1 MPRGVRM
8 NSLLDRLKL
17 RSIKHQLKAIFAML
31 VVLPIVI
38 IGIYAF
44 VVSKSNVTELT
55 RASMEGSAEVI
66 SNGIEMAVKRE
77 SDVIKFFSYEE
88 AFRSALDH
96 ADADPY
102 TLSAVMT
109 ETIEP
114 LIWYYIGSDSDI
126 KDIHIYSD
134 RIEGRIGEFL
144 SYPDDDEIK
153 KWYEMCRNENASIW
167 VMNEKGEVCIIKS
180 LLDAA
185 TTSKMIGMITLKVNK
200 ENFFSATTKL
210 GYLDNGLAI
219 VDSSNKIVTKKEL
232 RSSDLDRKVIED
244 ILGREYANL
253 DGFKS
258 TDDYLIIR
266 SKEMDNGWQLYYYV
280 DSREMLADEITILL
294 GDLII
299 AMTILALGFLI
310 ASQMANRFC
319 ARIEGLNIIA
329 EDIKR
334 GDFEVGL
341 VDEGKDEI
349 GQLYNSMIS
358 MAAQLKAM
366 VDEIQR
372 RTERELFL
380 KENDI
385 HYRDW
390 LFDFVV
396 EKNNDILAI
405 VNAKSFEVEFLTAN
419 AADILG
425 IPSKELFRDIRNV
438 NIAQKP
444 GSEDRLSTIFERC
457 AQTGKVEVVD
467 ELKLHNFMTNT
478 DLYYRGAVACTI
490 DDSGRRLAIAL
501 YDRTQEVKRNH
512 QLLEAFHAAEAANK
526 AKTNF
531 LANMSHDFRTPMN
544 AITGF
549 NLLIEKHSDE
559 PEKVREY
566 THKISLAS
574 RSLLALLN
582 EVLDMSKIESG
593 RTTLDIKEMAIGILL
608 EEINSVIAY
617 QAKAKR
623 QEYIVN
629 AEGVVHDVFL
639 GDKQRINEI
648 LMNVLSNAVKY
659 TSEGGR
665 IEFTIKES
673 ESASEGFKDL
683 TFIVKDNGIGM
694 KPEYKEKI
702 FEAFSREESH
712 VNKDIQGTGL
722 GMAITKSLVE
732 LMGGT
737 IRVESEEGK
746 GSTFT
751 ITLRLQAVEE
761 ADVDFWKS
769 HGIGRILF
777 INSKHSECEQL
788 TEKLNNDGVD
798 VMESPTGF
806 GALHLID
813 VCQAED
819 TPVDLVL
826 VDQKVQN
833 MTAPEIVRNI
843 RAKDK
848 SKSATSLII
857 VMADDF
863 ESIEDEAKEA
873 GANDLLQ
880 KPLFISSLKQSIN
893 DIAKRIT
900 EANYDE
906 TDNPLKGMKFL
917 AVEDN
922 DINADILAELMA
934 MEGASVIRCTNGLEA
949 VEKFK
954 SSKEGDF
961 DMILMDIQMP
971 VMNGYEAA
979 ILIRGLKT
987 EWASKIPIIAMT
999 ANAYADDIQK
1009 SYDSGMNAHISKPID
1024 IRIVE
1029 KTIMEFK
1036 KA

>member
-1 MPRGVRM
+1 MD
-8 NSLLDRLKL
+8 SLLNILKL

-38 IGIYAF
+38 IGVYAY

-55 RASMEGSAEVI
+55 RASMKGSAEVI
-66 SNGIEMAVKRE
+66 ANGIEMGVKRE
-77 SDVIKFFSYEE
+77 TDVIKFFSYEE
-88 AFRSALDH
+88 AFRRALDH

-102 TLSAVMT
+102 TLSAEMT

-126 KDIHIYSD
+126 EEIHIYSE
-134 RIEGRIGEFL
+134 RIKEDRIGEFL
-144 SYPDDDEIK
+144 SYPHDEGIK
-153 KWYEMCRNENASIW
+153 AWYEMCRGDNGSIW
-167 VMNEKGEVCIIKS
+167 VINEKGEVYIIKS

-200 ENFFSATTKL
+200 KSFFSTTTNTR
-210 GYLDNGLAI
+210 YQDNGIAI
-219 VDSSNKIVTKKEL
+219 VDSSNKIVAKKDL
-232 RSSDLDRKVIED
+232 RSSVLDRKVTED
-244 ILGREYANL
+244 IMAGKYVNL

-258 TDDYLIIR
+258 TDDYLIIK
-266 SKEMDNGWQLYYYV
+266 SKEMNNGWQMYYYV

-299 AMTILALGFLI
+299 AITILALGFLI
-310 ASQMANRFC
+310 ASQMANRLC

-334 GDFEVGL
+334 GDFEVAI
-341 VDEGKDEI
+341 VDDGEDEI
-349 GQLYNSMIS
+349 GQLYKSMID
-358 MAAQLKAM
+358 MASQLKTM
-366 VDEIQR
+366 VDEIKR
-372 RTERELFL
+372 RNERELFL

-425 IPSKELFRDIRNV
+425 IPSKELFKDIRNI
-438 NIAQKP
+438 NIAQKT
-444 GSEDRLSTIFERC
+444 GKEDRLSTIFERC

-467 ELKLHNFMTNT
+467 EIRLHNYVSNT

-490 DDSGRRLAIAL
+490 DDSGRRLAIAF
-501 YDRTQEVKRNH
+501 YDRTQEIMKNH
-512 QLLEAFHAAEAANK
+512 QLQEAFNAAETANR

-549 NLLIEKHSDE
+549 NLLIEKHYDE

-566 THKISLAS
+566 TRKIGLAS
-574 RSLLALLN
+574 RNLLALLN

-617 QAKAKR
+617 QAKVKR

-629 AEGVVHDVFL
+629 AEGLRHDVFM

-648 LMNVLSNAVKY
+648 LMNILSNAIKY
-659 TSEGGR
+659 TGEGGK
-665 IEFTIKES
+665 IEFTIKET
-673 ESASEGFKDL
+673 ESATEGFNDL
-683 TFIVKDNGIGM
+683 IFIIKDNGIGM
-694 KPEYKEKI
+694 KPEYKERI

-712 VNKDIQGTGL
+712 VNKEIQGTGL
-722 GMAITKSLVE
+722 GMAITRSLVE

-751 ITLRLQAVEE
+751 VILRLQAVDE

-769 HGIGRILF
+769 HGIRRILF
-777 INSKHSECEQL
+777 IDSKHSECEQL
-788 TEKLNNDGVD
+788 AEKLNNDGVD

-819 TPVDLVL
+819 TPVDLIL

-833 MTAPEIVRNI
+833 MTAPEIVKNI

-848 SKSATSLII
+848 SKSATSLIV

-893 DIAKRIT
+893 DIDKRIT
-900 EANYDE
+900 EANDDDTE
-906 TDNPLKGMKFL
+906 NPLNGMKFL

-934 MEGASVIRCTNGLEA
+934 MEGASVIRCVNGQEA

-954 SSKEGDF
+954 ASKEGDF

-971 VMNGYEAA
+971 VMNGYEAT

-987 EWASKIPIIAMT
+987 EWAQKIPIIAMT

-1024 IRIVE
+1024 IKVVE

>member
-1 MPRGVRM
+1 MD
-8 NSLLDRLKL
+8 SLLNILKL

-38 IGIYAF
+38 IGVYAY

-55 RASMEGSAEVI
+55 RASMKGSAEVI
-66 SNGIEMAVKRE
+66 ANGIEMGVKRE
-77 SDVIKFFSYEE
+77 TDVIKFFSYEE
-88 AFRSALDH
+88 AFRRALDH

-102 TLSAVMT
+102 TLSAEMT

-126 KDIHIYSD
+126 EEIHIYSE
-134 RIEGRIGEFL
+134 RIKEDRIGEFL
-144 SYPDDDEIK
+144 SYPHDEGIK
-153 KWYEMCRNENASIW
+153 AWYEMCRGDNGSIW
-167 VMNEKGEVCIIKS
+167 VINEKGDVYIIKS

-200 ENFFSATTKL
+200 KSFFSTTTNTR
-210 GYLDNGLAI
+210 YQDNGIAI
-219 VDSSNKIVTKKEL
+219 VDSSNKIVAKKDL
-232 RSSDLDRKVIED
+232 RSSVLDRKVTED
-244 ILGREYANL
+244 IMAGKYVNL

-258 TDDYLIIR
+258 TDDYLIIK
-266 SKEMDNGWQLYYYV
+266 SKEMNNGWQMYYYV

-299 AMTILALGFLI
+299 AITILALGFLI
-310 ASQMANRFC
+310 ASQMANRLC

-334 GDFEVGL
+334 GDFEVAI
-341 VDEGKDEI
+341 VDDGEDEI
-349 GQLYNSMIS
+349 GQLYKSMID
-358 MAAQLKAM
+358 MASQLKTM
-366 VDEIQR
+366 VDEIKR
-372 RTERELFL
+372 RNERELFL

-425 IPSKELFRDIRNV
+425 IPSKELFKDIRNI
-438 NIAQKP
+438 NIAQKT
-444 GSEDRLSTIFERC
+444 GKEDRLSTIFERC

-467 ELKLHNFMTNT
+467 EIRLHNYVSNT

-501 YDRTQEVKRNH
+501 YDRTQEIMKNH
-512 QLLEAFHAAEAANK
+512 QLQEAFNAAETANR

-549 NLLIEKHSDE
+549 NLLIEKHYDE

-566 THKISLAS
+566 TRKIGLAS
-574 RSLLALLN
+574 RNLLALLN

-617 QAKAKR
+617 QAKVKR

-629 AEGVVHDVFL
+629 AEGLRHDVFM

-648 LMNVLSNAVKY
+648 LMNILSNAIKY
-659 TSEGGR
+659 TGEGGK
-665 IEFTIKES
+665 IEFTIKET
-673 ESASEGFKDL
+673 ESATEGFNDL
-683 TFIVKDNGIGM
+683 IFIIKDNGIGM
-694 KPEYKEKI
+694 KPEYKERI

-712 VNKDIQGTGL
+712 VNKEIQGTGL
-722 GMAITKSLVE
+722 GMAITRSLVE

-751 ITLRLQAVEE
+751 VILRLQAVDE

-769 HGIGRILF
+769 HGIRRILF
-777 INSKHSECEQL
+777 IDSKHSECEQL
-788 TEKLNNDGVD
+788 AEKLNNDGVD

-819 TPVDLVL
+819 TPVDLIL

-833 MTAPEIVRNI
+833 MTAPEIVKNI

-848 SKSATSLII
+848 AKSATSLII

-900 EANYDE
+900 EANDDE
-906 TDNPLKGMKFL
+906 TENPLNGMKFL

-934 MEGASVIRCTNGLEA
+934 MEGASVIRCVNGQEA

-954 SSKEGDF
+954 ASKEGDF

-971 VMNGYEAA
+971 VMNGYEAT

-987 EWASKIPIIAMT
+987 EWAQKIPIIAMT

-1024 IRIVE
+1024 IKVVE

>member
-1 MPRGVRM
+1 
-8 NSLLDRLKL
+8 
-17 RSIKHQLKAIFAML
+17 ML

-38 IGIYAF
+38 IGVYAY

-55 RASMEGSAEVI
+55 RASMKGSAEVI
-66 SNGIEMAVKRE
+66 ANGIEMGVKRE
-77 SDVIKFFSYEE
+77 TDVIKFFSYEE
-88 AFRSALDH
+88 AFRRALDH

-102 TLSAVMT
+102 TLSAEMT

-126 KDIHIYSD
+126 EEIHIYSE
-134 RIEGRIGEFL
+134 RIKEDRIGEFL
-144 SYPDDDEIK
+144 SYPHDEGIK
-153 KWYEMCRNENASIW
+153 AWYEMCRGDNGSIW
-167 VMNEKGEVCIIKS
+167 VINEKGEVYIIKS

-200 ENFFSATTKL
+200 KSFFSTTTNTR
-210 GYLDNGLAI
+210 YQDNGIAI
-219 VDSSNKIVTKKEL
+219 VDSSNKIVAKKDL
-232 RSSDLDRKVIED
+232 RSSVLDRKVTED
-244 ILGREYANL
+244 IMAGKYVNL

-258 TDDYLIIR
+258 TDDYLIIK
-266 SKEMDNGWQLYYYV
+266 SKEMNNGWQMYYYV

-299 AMTILALGFLI
+299 AITILALGFLI
-310 ASQMANRFC
+310 ASQMANRLC

-334 GDFEVGL
+334 GDFEVAI
-341 VDEGKDEI
+341 VDDGEDEI
-349 GQLYNSMIS
+349 GQLYKSMID
-358 MAAQLKAM
+358 MASQLKTM
-366 VDEIQR
+366 VDEIKR
-372 RTERELFL
+372 RNERELFL

-425 IPSKELFRDIRNV
+425 IPSKELFKDIRNI
-438 NIAQKP
+438 NIAQKT
-444 GSEDRLSTIFERC
+444 GKEDRLSTIFERC

-467 ELKLHNFMTNT
+467 EIRLHNYVSNT

-490 DDSGRRLAIAL
+490 DDSGRRLAIAF
-501 YDRTQEVKRNH
+501 YDRTQEIMKNH
-512 QLLEAFHAAEAANK
+512 QLQEAFNAAETANR

-549 NLLIEKHSDE
+549 NLLIEKHYDE

-566 THKISLAS
+566 TRKIGLAS
-574 RSLLALLN
+574 RNLLALLN

-617 QAKAKR
+617 QAKVKR

-629 AEGVVHDVFL
+629 AEGLRHDVFM

-648 LMNVLSNAVKY
+648 LMNILSNAIKY
-659 TSEGGR
+659 TGEGGK
-665 IEFTIKES
+665 IEFTIKET
-673 ESASEGFKDL
+673 ESATEGFNDL
-683 TFIVKDNGIGM
+683 IFIIKDNGIGM
-694 KPEYKEKI
+694 KPEYKERI

-712 VNKDIQGTGL
+712 VNKEIQGTGL
-722 GMAITKSLVE
+722 GMAITRSLVE

-751 ITLRLQAVEE
+751 VILRLQAVDE

-769 HGIGRILF
+769 HGIRRILF
-777 INSKHSECEQL
+777 IDSKHSECEQL
-788 TEKLNNDGVD
+788 AEKLNNDGVD

-819 TPVDLVL
+819 TPVDLIL

-833 MTAPEIVRNI
+833 MTAPEIVKNI

-848 SKSATSLII
+848 SKSATSLIV

-893 DIAKRIT
+893 DIDKRIT
-900 EANYDE
+900 EANDDDTE
-906 TDNPLKGMKFL
+906 NPLNGMKFL

-934 MEGASVIRCTNGLEA
+934 MEGASVIRCVNGQEA

-954 SSKEGDF
+954 ASKEGDF

-971 VMNGYEAA
+971 VMNGYEAT

-987 EWASKIPIIAMT
+987 EWAQKIPIIAMT

-1024 IRIVE
+1024 IKVVE

>member
-1 MPRGVRM
+1 MD
-8 NSLLDRLKL
+8 SLLNILKL

-38 IGIYAF
+38 IGVYAY

-55 RASMEGSAEVI
+55 RASMKGSAEVI
-66 SNGIEMAVKRE
+66 ANGIEMGVKRE
-77 SDVIKFFSYEE
+77 TDVIKFFSYEE
-88 AFRSALDH
+88 AFRRALDH

-102 TLSAVMT
+102 TLSAEMT

-126 KDIHIYSD
+126 EEIHIYSE
-134 RIEGRIGEFL
+134 RIKEDRIGEFL
-144 SYPDDDEIK
+144 SYPHDEGIK
-153 KWYEMCRNENASIW
+153 AWYEMCRGDNGSIW
-167 VMNEKGEVCIIKS
+167 VINEKGEVYIIKS

-200 ENFFSATTKL
+200 KSFFSTTTNTR
-210 GYLDNGLAI
+210 YQDNGLAI
-219 VDSSNKIVTKKEL
+219 VDSSNKIVAKKDL
-232 RSSDLDRKVIED
+232 RSSVLDRKVTED
-244 ILGREYANL
+244 IMAGKYVNL

-258 TDDYLIIR
+258 TDDYLIIK
-266 SKEMDNGWQLYYYV
+266 SKEMNNGWQMYYYV

-299 AMTILALGFLI
+299 AITILALGFLI
-310 ASQMANRFC
+310 ASQMANRLC

-334 GDFEVGL
+334 GDFEVAI
-341 VDEGKDEI
+341 VDDGEDEI
-349 GQLYNSMIS
+349 GQLYKSMID
-358 MAAQLKAM
+358 MASQLKTM
-366 VDEIQR
+366 VDEIKR
-372 RTERELFL
+372 RNERELFL

-425 IPSKELFRDIRNV
+425 IPSKELFKDIRNI
-438 NIAQKP
+438 NIAQKT
-444 GSEDRLSTIFERC
+444 GKEDRLSTIFERC

-467 ELKLHNFMTNT
+467 EIRLHNYVSNT

-490 DDSGRRLAIAL
+490 DDSGRRLAIAF
-501 YDRTQEVKRNH
+501 YDRTQEIMKNH
-512 QLLEAFHAAEAANK
+512 QLQEAFNAAETANR

-549 NLLIEKHSDE
+549 NLLIEKHYDE

-566 THKISLAS
+566 TRKIGLAS
-574 RSLLALLN
+574 RNLLALLN

-617 QAKAKR
+617 QAKVKR

-629 AEGVVHDVFL
+629 AEGLRHDVFM

-648 LMNVLSNAVKY
+648 LMNILSNAIKY
-659 TSEGGR
+659 TGEGGK
-665 IEFTIKES
+665 IEFTIKET
-673 ESASEGFKDL
+673 ESATEGFNDL
-683 TFIVKDNGIGM
+683 IFIIKDNGIGM
-694 KPEYKEKI
+694 KPEYKERI

-712 VNKDIQGTGL
+712 VNKEIQGTGL
-722 GMAITKSLVE
+722 GMAITRSLVE

-751 ITLRLQAVEE
+751 VILRLQAVDE

-769 HGIGRILF
+769 HGIRRILF
-777 INSKHSECEQL
+777 IDSKHSECEQL
-788 TEKLNNDGVD
+788 AEKLNNDGVD

-819 TPVDLVL
+819 TPVDLIL

-833 MTAPEIVRNI
+833 MTAPEIVKNI

-848 SKSATSLII
+848 SKSATSLIV

-893 DIAKRIT
+893 DIDKRIT
-900 EANYDE
+900 EANDDDTE
-906 TDNPLKGMKFL
+906 NPLNGMKFL

-934 MEGASVIRCTNGLEA
+934 MEGASVIRCVNGQEA

-954 SSKEGDF
+954 ASKEGDF

-971 VMNGYEAA
+971 VMNGYEAT

-987 EWASKIPIIAMT
+987 EWAQKIPIIAMT

-1024 IRIVE
+1024 IKVVE

>member
-1 MPRGVRM
+1 MD
-8 NSLLDRLKL
+8 SLLNILKL

-38 IGIYAF
+38 IGVYAY

-55 RASMEGSAEVI
+55 RASMKGSAEVI
-66 SNGIEMAVKRE
+66 ANGIEMGVKRE
-77 SDVIKFFSYEE
+77 TDVIKFFSYEE
-88 AFRSALDH
+88 AFRRALDH

-102 TLSAVMT
+102 TLSAEMT

-126 KDIHIYSD
+126 EEIHIYSE
-134 RIEGRIGEFL
+134 RIEEDRIGEFL
-144 SYPDDDEIK
+144 SYPRDEGIK
-153 KWYEMCRNENASIW
+153 AWYEMCRGDNGSIW
-167 VMNEKGEVCIIKS
+167 VINEKGDVYIIKS

-200 ENFFSATTKL
+200 KSFFSTTTNTR
-210 GYLDNGLAI
+210 YQDNGLAI
-219 VDSSNKIVTKKEL
+219 VDSSNKIVAKKDL
-232 RSSDLDRKVIED
+232 RSSVLDRKVTED
-244 ILGREYANL
+244 IMAGKYVNL

-258 TDDYLIIR
+258 TDDYLIIK
-266 SKEMDNGWQLYYYV
+266 SKEMNNGWQMYYYV

-299 AMTILALGFLI
+299 AITILALGFLI
-310 ASQMANRFC
+310 ASQMANRLC

-334 GDFEVGL
+334 GDFEVAI
-341 VDEGKDEI
+341 VDDGKDEI
-349 GQLYNSMIS
+349 GQLYKSMID
-358 MAAQLKAM
+358 MASQLKTM
-366 VDEIQR
+366 VDEIKR
-372 RTERELFL
+372 RNERELFL

-425 IPSKELFRDIRNV
+425 IPSKELFKDIRNI
-438 NIAQKP
+438 NIAQKT
-444 GSEDRLSTIFERC
+444 GKEDRLSTIFERC

-467 ELKLHNFMTNT
+467 EIRLHNYVSNT

-501 YDRTQEVKRNH
+501 YDRTQEIMKNH
-512 QLLEAFHAAEAANK
+512 QLQEAFNAAETANR

-549 NLLIEKHSDE
+549 NLLIEKHYDE

-566 THKISLAS
+566 TRKIGLAS
-574 RSLLALLN
+574 RNLLALLN

-617 QAKAKR
+617 QAKVKR

-629 AEGVVHDVFL
+629 AEGLRHDVFM

-648 LMNVLSNAVKY
+648 LMNILSNAIKY
-659 TSEGGR
+659 TGEGGK
-665 IEFTIKES
+665 IEFTIKET
-673 ESASEGFKDL
+673 ESATEGFNDL
-683 TFIVKDNGIGM
+683 IFIIKDNGIGM
-694 KPEYKEKI
+694 KPEYKERI

-712 VNKDIQGTGL
+712 VNKEIQGTGL
-722 GMAITKSLVE
+722 GMAITRSLVE

-751 ITLRLQAVEE
+751 VILRLQAVDE

-769 HGIGRILF
+769 HGIRRILF
-777 INSKHSECEQL
+777 IDSKHSECEQL
-788 TEKLNNDGVD
+788 AEKLNNDGVD

-819 TPVDLVL
+819 TPVDLIL

-833 MTAPEIVRNI
+833 MTAPEIVKNI

-848 SKSATSLII
+848 AKSATSLII

-900 EANYDE
+900 EANDDDTE
-906 TDNPLKGMKFL
+906 NPLNGMKFL

-934 MEGASVIRCTNGLEA
+934 MEGASVIRCVNGQEA

-954 SSKEGDF
+954 ASKEGDF

-971 VMNGYEAA
+971 VMNGYEAT

-987 EWASKIPIIAMT
+987 EWAQKIPIIAMT

-1024 IRIVE
+1024 IKVVE

>member
-1 MPRGVRM
+1 MD
-8 NSLLDRLKL
+8 SLLNILKL

-38 IGIYAF
+38 IGVYAY

-55 RASMEGSAEVI
+55 RASMKGSAEVI
-66 SNGIEMAVKRE
+66 ANGIEMGVKRE
-77 SDVIKFFSYEE
+77 TDVIKFFSYEE
-88 AFRSALDH
+88 AFRRALDH

-102 TLSAVMT
+102 TLSAEMT

-126 KDIHIYSD
+126 EEIHIYSE
-134 RIEGRIGEFL
+134 RIKEDRIGEFL
-144 SYPDDDEIK
+144 SYPHDEGIK
-153 KWYEMCRNENASIW
+153 AWYEMCRGDNGSIW
-167 VMNEKGEVCIIKS
+167 VINEKGEVYIIKS

-200 ENFFSATTKL
+200 KSFFSTTTNTR
-210 GYLDNGLAI
+210 YQDNGLAI
-219 VDSSNKIVTKKEL
+219 VDSSNKIVAKKDL
-232 RSSDLDRKVIED
+232 RSSVLDRKVTED
-244 ILGREYANL
+244 IMAGKYVNL

-258 TDDYLIIR
+258 TDDYLIIK
-266 SKEMDNGWQLYYYV
+266 SKEMNNGWQMYYYV

-299 AMTILALGFLI
+299 AITILALGFLI
-310 ASQMANRFC
+310 ASQMANRLC

-334 GDFEVGL
+334 GDFEVAI
-341 VDEGKDEI
+341 VDDGEDEI
-349 GQLYNSMIS
+349 GQLYKSMID
-358 MAAQLKAM
+358 MASQLKTM
-366 VDEIQR
+366 VDEIKR
-372 RTERELFL
+372 RNERELFL

-425 IPSKELFRDIRNV
+425 IPSKELFKDIRNI
-438 NIAQKP
+438 NIAQKT
-444 GSEDRLSTIFERC
+444 GKEDRLSTIFERC

-467 ELKLHNFMTNT
+467 EIRLHNYVSNT

-490 DDSGRRLAIAL
+490 DDSGRRLAIAF
-501 YDRTQEVKRNH
+501 YDRTQEIMKNH
-512 QLLEAFHAAEAANK
+512 QLQEAFNAAETANR

-549 NLLIEKHSDE
+549 NLLIEKHYDE

-566 THKISLAS
+566 TRKIGLAS
-574 RSLLALLN
+574 RNLLALLN

-617 QAKAKR
+617 QAKVKR

-629 AEGVVHDVFL
+629 AEGLRHDVFM

-648 LMNVLSNAVKY
+648 LMNILSNAIKY
-659 TSEGGR
+659 TGEGGK
-665 IEFTIKES
+665 IEFTIKET
-673 ESASEGFKDL
+673 ESATEGFNDL
-683 TFIVKDNGIGM
+683 IFIIKDNGIGM
-694 KPEYKEKI
+694 KPEYKERI

-712 VNKDIQGTGL
+712 VNKEIQGTGL
-722 GMAITKSLVE
+722 GMAITRSLVE

-751 ITLRLQAVEE
+751 VILRLQAVDE

-769 HGIGRILF
+769 HGIRRILF
-777 INSKHSECEQL
+777 IDSKHSECEQL
-788 TEKLNNDGVD
+788 AEKLNNDGVD

-819 TPVDLVL
+819 TPVDLIL

-833 MTAPEIVRNI
+833 MTAPEIVKNI

-848 SKSATSLII
+848 SKSATSLIV

-893 DIAKRIT
+893 DIDKRIT
-900 EANYDE
+900 EANDDDTE
-906 TDNPLKGMKFL
+906 NPLNGMKFL

-934 MEGASVIRCTNGLEA
+934 MEGASVIRCINGQEA

-954 SSKEGDF
+954 ASKEGDF

-971 VMNGYEAA
+971 VMNGYEAT

-987 EWASKIPIIAMT
+987 EWAQKIPIIAMT

-1024 IRIVE
+1024 IKVVE

>member
-1 MPRGVRM
+1 MD
-8 NSLLDRLKL
+8 SLLNILKL

-38 IGIYAF
+38 IGVYAY

-55 RASMEGSAEVI
+55 RASMKGSAEVI
-66 SNGIEMAVKRE
+66 ANGIEMGVKRE
-77 SDVIKFFSYEE
+77 TDVIKFFSYEE
-88 AFRSALDH
+88 AFRRALDH

-102 TLSAVMT
+102 TLSAEMT

-126 KDIHIYSD
+126 EEIHIYSE
-134 RIEGRIGEFL
+134 RIKEDRIGEFL
-144 SYPDDDEIK
+144 SYPHDEGIK
-153 KWYEMCRNENASIW
+153 AWYEMCRGDNGSIW
-167 VMNEKGEVCIIKS
+167 VINEKGEVYIIKS

-200 ENFFSATTKL
+200 KSFFSTTTNTR
-210 GYLDNGLAI
+210 YQDNGLAI
-219 VDSSNKIVTKKEL
+219 VDSSNKIVAKKDL
-232 RSSDLDRKVIED
+232 RSSVLDRKVTED
-244 ILGREYANL
+244 IMAGKYVNL

-258 TDDYLIIR
+258 TDDYLIIK
-266 SKEMDNGWQLYYYV
+266 SKEMNNGWQMYYYV

-299 AMTILALGFLI
+299 AITILALGFLI
-310 ASQMANRFC
+310 ASQMANRLC

-334 GDFEVGL
+334 GDFEVAI
-341 VDEGKDEI
+341 VDDGEDEI
-349 GQLYNSMIS
+349 GQLYKSMID
-358 MAAQLKAM
+358 MASQLKTM
-366 VDEIQR
+366 VDEIKR
-372 RTERELFL
+372 RNERELFL

-425 IPSKELFRDIRNV
+425 IPSKELFKDIRNI
-438 NIAQKP
+438 NIAQKT
-444 GSEDRLSTIFERC
+444 GKEDRLSTIFERC

-467 ELKLHNFMTNT
+467 EIRLHNYVSNT

-490 DDSGRRLAIAL
+490 DDSGRRLAIAF
-501 YDRTQEVKRNH
+501 YDRTQEIMKNH
-512 QLLEAFHAAEAANK
+512 QLQEAFNAAETANR

-549 NLLIEKHSDE
+549 NLLIEKHYDE

-566 THKISLAS
+566 TRKIGLAS
-574 RSLLALLN
+574 RNLLALLN
-582 EVLDMSKIESG
+582 EVLDISKIESG

-617 QAKAKR
+617 QAKVKR

-629 AEGVVHDVFL
+629 AEGLRHDVFM

-648 LMNVLSNAVKY
+648 LMNILSNAIKY
-659 TSEGGR
+659 TGEGGK
-665 IEFTIKES
+665 IEFTIKET
-673 ESASEGFKDL
+673 ESATEGFNDL
-683 TFIVKDNGIGM
+683 IFIIKDNGIGM
-694 KPEYKEKI
+694 KPEYKERI

-712 VNKDIQGTGL
+712 VNKEIQGTGL
-722 GMAITKSLVE
+722 GMAITRSLVE

-751 ITLRLQAVEE
+751 VILRLQAVDE

-769 HGIGRILF
+769 HGIRRILF
-777 INSKHSECEQL
+777 IDSKHSECEQL
-788 TEKLNNDGVD
+788 AEKLNNDGVD

-819 TPVDLVL
+819 TPVDLIL

-833 MTAPEIVRNI
+833 MTAPEIVKNI

-848 SKSATSLII
+848 SKSATSLIV

-893 DIAKRIT
+893 DIDKRIT
-900 EANYDE
+900 EANDDDTE
-906 TDNPLKGMKFL
+906 NPLNGMKFL

-934 MEGASVIRCTNGLEA
+934 MEGASVIRCVNGQEA

-954 SSKEGDF
+954 ASKEGDF

-971 VMNGYEAA
+971 VMNGYEAT

-987 EWASKIPIIAMT
+987 EWAQKIPIIAMT

-1024 IRIVE
+1024 IKVVE

>member
-1 MPRGVRM
+1 MD
-8 NSLLDRLKL
+8 SLLNILKL

-38 IGIYAF
+38 IGVYAY

-55 RASMEGSAEVI
+55 RASMKGSAEVI
-66 SNGIEMAVKRE
+66 ANGIEMGVKRE
-77 SDVIKFFSYEE
+77 TDVIKFFSYEE
-88 AFRSALDH
+88 AFRRALDH

-102 TLSAVMT
+102 TLSAEMT

-126 KDIHIYSD
+126 EEIHIYSE
-134 RIEGRIGEFL
+134 RIKEDRIGEFL
-144 SYPDDDEIK
+144 SYPHDEGIK
-153 KWYEMCRNENASIW
+153 AWYEMCRGDNGSIW
-167 VMNEKGEVCIIKS
+167 VINEKGDVYIIKS

-200 ENFFSATTKL
+200 KSFFSTTTNTR
-210 GYLDNGLAI
+210 YQDNGIAI
-219 VDSSNKIVTKKEL
+219 VDSSNKIVAKKDL
-232 RSSDLDRKVIED
+232 RSSVLDRKVTED
-244 ILGREYANL
+244 IMAGKYVNL

-258 TDDYLIIR
+258 TDDYLIIK
-266 SKEMDNGWQLYYYV
+266 SKEMNNGWQMYYYV

-299 AMTILALGFLI
+299 AITILALGFLI
-310 ASQMANRFC
+310 ASQMANQLC
-319 ARIEGLNIIA
+319 TRIEGLNIIA

-334 GDFEVGL
+334 GDFEVAI
-341 VDEGKDEI
+341 VDDGKDEI
-349 GQLYNSMIS
+349 GQLYKSMID
-358 MAAQLKAM
+358 MASQLNTM
-366 VDEIQR
+366 VDEIKR
-372 RTERELFL
+372 RNERELFL

-425 IPSKELFRDIRNV
+425 IPSKELFKDIRNI
-438 NIAQKP
+438 NIAQKT
-444 GSEDRLSTIFERC
+444 GKEDRLSTIFERC

-467 ELKLHNFMTNT
+467 EIRLHNYVSNT

-501 YDRTQEVKRNH
+501 YDRTQEIMKNH
-512 QLLEAFHAAEAANK
+512 QLQEAFNAAETANR

-549 NLLIEKHSDE
+549 NLLIEKHYDE

-566 THKISLAS
+566 TRKIGLAS
-574 RSLLALLN
+574 RNLLALLN

-617 QAKAKR
+617 QAKVKR

-629 AEGVVHDVFL
+629 AEGLRHDVFM

-648 LMNVLSNAVKY
+648 LMNILSNAIKY
-659 TSEGGR
+659 TGEGGK
-665 IEFTIKES
+665 IEFTIKEN
-673 ESASEGFKDL
+673 ESATEGFNDL
-683 TFIVKDNGIGM
+683 IFVIKDNGIGM
-694 KPEYKEKI
+694 KPEYKERI

-712 VNKDIQGTGL
+712 VNKEIQGTGL
-722 GMAITKSLVE
+722 GMAITRSLVE

-751 ITLRLQAVEE
+751 VILRLQAVDE

-769 HGIGRILF
+769 HGIRRILF
-777 INSKHSECEQL
+777 IDSKHSECEQL
-788 TEKLNNDGVD
+788 AEKLNNDGVD

-819 TPVDLVL
+819 TPVDLIL

-833 MTAPEIVRNI
+833 MTAPEIVKNI

-848 SKSATSLII
+848 AKSATSLII

-900 EANYDE
+900 EANDDE
-906 TDNPLKGMKFL
+906 TENPLNGMKFL

-934 MEGASVIRCTNGLEA
+934 MEGASVIRCVNGQEA

-954 SSKEGDF
+954 ASKEGDF

-971 VMNGYEAA
+971 VMNGYEAT

-987 EWASKIPIIAMT
+987 EWAQKIPIIAMT

-1024 IRIVE
+1024 IKVVE

>member
-1 MPRGVRM
+1 MD
-8 NSLLDRLKL
+8 SLLNLVKL
-17 RSIKHQLKAIFAML
+17 RSIKHQLRAIFAML
-31 VVLPIVI
+31 VVLPIII
-38 IGIYAF
+38 IGVYAF

-55 RASMEGSAEVI
+55 RASMKGSAEVI
-66 SNGIEMAVKRE
+66 AYGIDTSVNKET
-77 SDVIKFFSYEE
+77 DVVKFFSYEE
-88 AFRSALDH
+88 SFRRALEH

-102 TLSAVMT
+102 TLSSEMT
-109 ETIEP
+109 DTIEP
-114 LIWYYIGSDSDI
+114 LIWYYLGNDRNIEN
-126 KDIHIYSD
+126 IHIYSD
-134 RIEGRIGEFL
+134 RLAQDRIGDFL
-144 SYPDDDEIK
+144 SYPQDEQIK
-153 KWYEMCRNENASIW
+153 AWYEKCKTENDSIW
-167 VMNEKGEVCIIKS
+167 VMNDDGDVYIIKS

-185 TTSKMIGMITLKVNK
+185 TTSKMIGMVTMKINK
-200 ENFFSATTKL
+200 EEFFSTTTSS
-210 GYLDNGLAI
+210 GYLDNGLSI
-219 VDSSNKIVTKKEL
+219 VDATNKIVAKKDL
-232 RSSDLDRKVIED
+232 NSSVLDQKVIND
-244 ILGREYANL
+244 ILENKYDELN
-253 DGFKS
+253 GFKS
-258 TDDYLIIR
+258 TDDYLIIK

-299 AMTILALGFLI
+299 AITILALGFLI

-319 ARIEGLNIIA
+319 TRIEGLNIIA
-329 EDIKR
+329 EDITR
-334 GDFEVGL
+334 GDFEVAI
-341 VDEGKDEI
+341 VDDGKDEI
-349 GQLYNSMIS
+349 ARLYSSMS
-358 MAAQLKAM
+358 AMASQLKTM

-372 RTERELFL
+372 RNERELIL

-419 AADILG
+419 TAEILG
-425 IPSKELFRDIRNV
+425 VPAKDMITDIRNID
-438 NIAQKP
+438 IAQKA
-444 GSEDRLSTIFERC
+444 GEERLSTVFERC
-457 AQTGKVEVVD
+457 AQTGKIEVV
-467 ELKLHNFMTNT
+467 EEIKLQNLTTGT
-478 DLYYRGAVACTI
+478 DLYYRGAVVCTI

-501 YDRTQEVKRNH
+501 YDRTQEIKRNH
-512 QLLEAFHAAEAANK
+512 QLQEAFDAAEAANK

-549 NLLIEKHSDE
+549 NLLIEKHADE

-574 RSLLALLN
+574 RSLLNLLN

-593 RTTLDIKEMAIGILL
+593 RTTLAIKEMAIGILL

-617 QAKAKR
+617 QAKAKN
-623 QEYIVN
+623 QEYIVR
-629 AEGVVHDVFL
+629 AEGLKHDIFM
-639 GDKQRINEI
+639 GDKQRISEI
-648 LMNVLSNAVKY
+648 LMNILSNAIKY
-659 TSEGGR
+659 TAEGGR
-665 IEFTIKES
+665 IEFTINES
-673 ESASEGFKDL
+673 ESSSEGFRDL
-683 TFIVKDNGIGM
+683 SFSVKDNGIGM

-702 FEAFSREESH
+702 FEAFSREERLA
-712 VNKDIQGTGL
+712 NKEIQGTGL
-722 GMAITKSLVE
+722 GMAITKNLVE
-732 LMGGT
+732 LMGGI
-737 IRVESEEGK
+737 IRVETEEGK

-751 ITLRLQAVEE
+751 VILRLQAVEA
-761 ADVDFWKS
+761 ADVDFWKQ
-769 HGIGRILF
+769 HGIRRVLF
-777 INSKHSECEQL
+777 INSDHIECEQL
-788 TEKLNNDGVD
+788 GEKLNNDGVD
-798 VMESPTGF
+798 VMEAPTGF

-813 VCQAED
+813 VCRAED
-819 TPVDLVL
+819 EPVDLIL

-848 SKSATSLII
+848 SSTTLVI

-863 ESIEDEAKEA
+863 AFIEDEAKEA

-880 KPLFISSLKQSIN
+880 KPLFISSLKQSVE
-893 DIAKRIT
+893 DIAKRLT
-900 EANYDE
+900 ESKLE
-906 TDNPLKGMKFL
+906 VVENPLKGMKFL
-917 AVEDN
+917 AAEDN
-922 DINADILAELMA
+922 DINADILTELMA
-934 MEGASVIRCTNGLEA
+934 MEEATVIRCVNGQEV

-954 SSKEGDF
+954 ESKEGDF

-979 ILIRGLKT
+979 ILIRSLKN
-987 EWASKIPIIAMT
+987 EWAQNIPIIAMT

-1009 SYDSGMNAHISKPID
+1009 TYDSGMNAHISKPID
-1024 IRIVE
+1024 IKVVE

>member
-1 MPRGVRM
+1 MD
-8 NSLLDRLKL
+8 SLLNILKL

-38 IGIYAF
+38 IGVYAY

-55 RASMEGSAEVI
+55 RASMKGSAEVI
-66 SNGIEMAVKRE
+66 ANGIEMGVKRE
-77 SDVIKFFSYEE
+77 TDVIKFFSYEE
-88 AFRSALDH
+88 AFRRALDH

-102 TLSAVMT
+102 TLSAEMT

-126 KDIHIYSD
+126 EEIHIYSE
-134 RIEGRIGEFL
+134 RIEEDRIGEFL
-144 SYPDDDEIK
+144 SYPHDEGIK
-153 KWYEMCRNENASIW
+153 AWYEMCRGDNGSIW
-167 VMNEKGEVCIIKS
+167 VINEKGDVYIIKS

-185 TTSKMIGMITLKVNK
+185 TISKMIGMITLKVNK
-200 ENFFSATTKL
+200 KSFFSTTTNTR
-210 GYLDNGLAI
+210 YQDNGIAI
-219 VDSSNKIVTKKEL
+219 VDSSNKIVAKKDL
-232 RSSDLDRKVIED
+232 RSSVLDRKVTED
-244 ILGREYANL
+244 IMAGKYVNL

-258 TDDYLIIR
+258 TDDYLIIK
-266 SKEMDNGWQLYYYV
+266 SKEMNNGWQMYYYV

-299 AMTILALGFLI
+299 AITILALGFLI
-310 ASQMANRFC
+310 ASQMANRLC
-319 ARIEGLNIIA
+319 TRIEGLNIIA

-334 GDFEVGL
+334 GDFEVAI
-341 VDEGKDEI
+341 VDDGKDEI
-349 GQLYNSMIS
+349 GQRYKSMID
-358 MAAQLKAM
+358 MASQLKTM
-366 VDEIQR
+366 VDEIKR
-372 RTERELFL
+372 RNERELFL

-425 IPSKELFRDIRNV
+425 IPSKELFKDIRNI

-444 GSEDRLSTIFERC
+444 GKEDRLSTIFERC

-467 ELKLHNFMTNT
+467 EIRLHNYVSNT

-501 YDRTQEVKRNH
+501 YDRTQEIMKNH
-512 QLLEAFHAAEAANK
+512 QLQEAFNAAETANR

-549 NLLIEKHSDE
+549 NLLIEKHYDE

-566 THKISLAS
+566 THKIGLAS
-574 RSLLALLN
+574 RNLLALLN

-617 QAKAKR
+617 QAKVKR

-629 AEGVVHDVFL
+629 AEGLRHDVFM

-648 LMNVLSNAVKY
+648 LMNILSNAIKY
-659 TSEGGR
+659 TGEGGK
-665 IEFTIKES
+665 IEFTIKEN
-673 ESASEGFKDL
+673 ESATEGFNDL
-683 TFIVKDNGIGM
+683 IFVIKDNGIGM
-694 KPEYKEKI
+694 KPEYKERI

-712 VNKDIQGTGL
+712 VNKEIQGTGL
-722 GMAITKSLVE
+722 GMAITRSLVE

-751 ITLRLQAVEE
+751 VILRLQAVDE

-769 HGIGRILF
+769 HGIRRILF
-777 INSKHSECEQL
+777 IDSKHSECEQL
-788 TEKLNNDGVD
+788 AEKLNNDGVD

-819 TPVDLVL
+819 TPVDLIL

-833 MTAPEIVRNI
+833 MTAPEIVKNI

-848 SKSATSLII
+848 AKSATSLII

-900 EANYDE
+900 EANDDE
-906 TDNPLKGMKFL
+906 TENPLNGMKFL

-934 MEGASVIRCTNGLEA
+934 MEGASVIRCVNGQEA

-954 SSKEGDF
+954 ASKEGDF

-971 VMNGYEAA
+971 VMNGYEAT

-987 EWASKIPIIAMT
+987 EWAQKIPIIAMT

-1024 IRIVE
+1024 IKVVE